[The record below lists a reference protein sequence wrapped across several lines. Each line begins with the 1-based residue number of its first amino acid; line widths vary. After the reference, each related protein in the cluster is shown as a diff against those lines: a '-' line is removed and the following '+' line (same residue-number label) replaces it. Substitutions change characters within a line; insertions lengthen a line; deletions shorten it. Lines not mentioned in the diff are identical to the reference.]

1 MEQAQRKNP
10 RGSRSNRLKIK
21 EDNRVIAPVG
31 SGQGQVAVAGAA
43 VLLPTSRA

>member
-10 RGSRSNRLKIK
+10 PDSRSNRLRIK
-21 EDNRVIAPVG
+21 EDNSVIVPVG
-31 SGQGQVAVAGAA
+31 SGQGQVAVAEAA

>member
-31 SGQGQVAVAGAA
+31 SGQGQVTVAGAA